1 VCTCIVDYANVLAQT
16 SVPAPDRCTQAM
28 RRGWGGTGRMPEIT
42 ESRGRSHRGATCFG
56 RGTGILGVDLPTS
69 DLLSRRGKYTRVY
82 TRVYPRVYNSVH
94 ACTQLRSKYVRSRA
108 PVAMSLG
115 ALTYGRCGRYG
126 WAPLGTGLR
135 VRRVWGWSVLLNAG
149 IRRPSWR
156 GACFAGD
163 RDYSFLC
170 GVARGGW

>member
-1 VCTCIVDYANVLAQT
+1 
-16 SVPAPDRCTQAM
+16 M
-28 RRGWGGTGRMPEIT
+28 GRMPEIT
-42 ESRGRSHRGATCFG
+42 GGRGRSHRGATCFG

-82 TRVYPRVYNSVH
+82 TTVYPRVYNSVH

-115 ALTYGRCGRYG
+115 VLTYGRCGGYG
-126 WAPLGTGLR
+126 WVSLGIG
-135 VRRVWGWSVLLNAG
+135 SVLLKAV

-156 GACFAGD
+156 GTCFAGD
-163 RDYSFLC
+163 GDYSFLC
-170 GVARGGW
+170 VEARVGCDYVWREGDGEGETSTRPIASVHHYYLLSTMKGHA